1 MLHEWRS
8 PVAATTSAMNYLILS
23 KAQDGLQL
31 ESLPLTKYLLQFDG
45 SGYPISDIRKFLI
58 GILKFHGLG
67 LWCFTLW
74 CFVSH
79 LSLSLPPYFSQEKKL
94 FNFLYTNDALR
105 RLHTSEWRVEITFF
119 CRLTIQ
125 ATCICDNF
133 NGAKSRNEMLRY
145 YCYGTK

>member
-8 PVAATTSAMNYLILS
+8 RSCNHECNELSNFVKSSRWSSAWKPTSHQILTTIWW
-23 KAQDGLQL
+23 
-31 ESLPLTKYLLQFDG
+31 FR
-45 SGYPISDIRKFLI
+45 ISDIRKFLI

-79 LSLSLPPYFSQEKKL
+79 LPLPLSLLFTRKK
-94 FNFLYTNDALR
+94 NFLIFYIPMMHWDDYILLSDAW
-105 RLHTSEWRVEITFF
+105 RLLFF